1 MTPKEKYNER
11 KRLKAERLL
20 DQEQGYKSNQDRLDE
35 GNARV
40 ESLLNSLERIASVME
55 LWADKQAA

>member
-20 DQEQGYKSNQDRLDE
+20 DQEQGYKSNQNRL
-35 GNARV
+35 
-40 ESLLNSLERIASVME
+40 S
-55 LWADKQAA
+55 

>member
-20 DQEQGYKSNQDRLDE
+20 AQEQSYKSNQNRLDE
-35 GNARV
+35 GDAKV
-40 ESLLNSLERIASVME
+40 EAFLDSLERIASVME